1 MAGASKRKEG
11 YSREYPYLT
20 DKRVREVREVYRKLG
35 RTDLIDQDEGE
46 WSRRVRRI
54 HPRKPQPQGI
64 QVTDGSGMTLAEKI
78 AWKKK
83 LAGW

>member
-20 DKRVREVREVYRKLG
+20 DERVREVRELYRKLG
-35 RTDLIDQDEGE
+35 RSDLIDRDDDE
-46 WSRRVRRI
+46 WNRRSRRF
-54 HPRKPQPQGI
+54 HPRKAQPL